1 MRTVL
6 NVCSI
11 IYQIVNYVF
20 RNVLLKKNHLSLQ
33 ELLWAINDIMN
44 IKCLKWNQAHDKYA
58 ISVIINIFIIISM
71 VLNFEWTT
79 VHTNWGLIMLE
90 D

>member
-33 ELLWAINDIMN
+33 ELL
-44 IKCLKWNQAHDKYA
+44 
-58 ISVIINIFIIISM
+58 
-71 VLNFEWTT
+71 
-79 VHTNWGLIMLE
+79 
-90 D
+90 